1 MLNDN
6 GLFVDLLNDSL
17 AGVHHHWLLVNVLV
31 LLLVNVTEA
40 LSLNKVG
47 LLEGLSERL
56 VEASLSSEGRSLEA
70 SG

>member
-1 MLNDN
+1 MLNDK

-17 AGVHHHWLLVNVLV
+17 TGVHHHWLLVNVLV
-31 LLLVNVTEA
+31 LVNVTEA
-40 LSLNKVG
+40 LSLGKVG